1 MLLCAFLFFSFF
13 SSFSHHLFFPPFFPF
28 PSQLQ
33 QWYNNEREC
42 CLFDPKT
49 EQREKYLSEK
59 EDLKKILHILKY
71 DWRPPGKSGKE
82 QLLNGT
88 DDPIAQATIMGNE
101 YDL

>member
-1 MLLCAFLFFSFF
+1 MCVSFFFLLFLLFTSSFF
-13 SSFSHHLFFPPFFPF
+13 SSSGLFFLVL
-28 PSQLQ
+28 QLQ